1 MTRRPNPCRPHC
13 WVSISAGTYM
23 ANWTGV
29 PRGGSRGTRG
39 CHSTYLLFL
48 NLLFGRSDIRAIAHK
63 AKLKGGGLTGNNNS
77 AQS

>member
-1 MTRRPNPCRPHC
+1 
-13 WVSISAGTYM
+13 M
-23 ANWTGV
+23 ANWTGGCLEAD
-29 PRGGSRGTRG
+29 PEARG